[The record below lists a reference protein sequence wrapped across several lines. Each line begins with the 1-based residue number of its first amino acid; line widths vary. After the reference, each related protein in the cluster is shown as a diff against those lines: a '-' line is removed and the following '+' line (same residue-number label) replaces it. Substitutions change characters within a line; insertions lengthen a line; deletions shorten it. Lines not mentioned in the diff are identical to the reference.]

1 MVFDKYP
8 ILEAYTTTSTMAHF
22 YFIALFLLL
31 SVIKVNSQTWYTM
44 DDYADVPKM
53 DVHIHITTERPD
65 FVEKAKTDNFR
76 LINVCL
82 EYDNGWEDVYSKFKY
97 GLYQHHKFPKTV
109 EVVTAFAV
117 SDWDD
122 ASWEEKVI
130 QWLDSCF
137 DEGAIGVKVWKNI
150 GMVSR
155 DKNGELIMIDDPRFD
170 PVFNYIKERGK
181 TLMGHL
187 GEPKNCWLPLDSM
200 TTNNDRNYF
209 TRHPEYHMYLHPEMP
224 SYQDQIDTRDRMLD
238 RNPDLTFVGAH
249 MGSLEWSVD
258 ELAKCL
264 EKYPNM
270 AVDLAARMGQVFYQT
285 ADNRKKV
292 RDFFIKYQDRILYG
306 TDMSD
311 HGGASPEDLTQGMEE
326 VWKQHWQ
333 FFVTDDI
340 MESDLINES
349 FQGLKLPVRV
359 VDKIYLNNALRW
371 FGIE

>member
-1 MVFDKYP
+1 MMYLYFTL
-8 ILEAYTTTSTMAHF
+8 ILV
-22 YFIALFLLL
+22 LLGGME
-31 SVIKVNSQTWYTM
+31 VRSQNYYAM

-65 FVEKAKTDNFR
+65 FVNKAQDENFR

-82 EYDNGWEDVYSKFKY
+82 EYDDGWNDVYSQYRY
-97 GLYQHHKFPKTV
+97 GLHHHLQSPETV

-122 ASWEEKVI
+122 PSWEKKVL

-137 DEGAIGVKVWKNI
+137 DQGAIGVKVWKNI

-155 DKNGELIMIDDPRFD
+155 DKNGDLIRIDDPRFD
-170 PVFNYIKERGK
+170 PVFQYIRERGK

-209 TRHPEYHMYLHPEMP
+209 SRHPEYHMYLHPEMP
-224 SYQDQIDTRDRMLD
+224 SYEDQIEARDRMLG

-249 MGSLEWSVD
+249 LGSLEWSVD
-258 ELAKCL
+258 ELAQRL
-264 EKYPNM
+264 DRFPHM
-270 AVDLAARMGQVFYQT
+270 SVDLAARMGQVFYQT
-285 ADNRKKV
+285 AENRDKV

-306 TDMSD
+306 TDMGD
-311 HGGASPEDLTQGMEE
+311 HGDASPEELTQGMED
-326 VWKQHWQ
+326 VWKRDWQ
-333 FFVTDDI
+333 FFVTDDH
-340 MESDLINES
+340 MESDLINEP
-349 FQGLKLPVRV
+349 FQGLKLPAEV
-359 VDKIYLNNALRW
+359 VDKIYYDNAIRW
-371 FGIE
+371 FGIEE